1 MAAKQDFARRAV
13 DMAST
18 MANMADNLETLE
30 KVYTAREYTYTDQD
44 LVDLGIT
51 AADLNAIFGVILRFG
66 QWINGQ
72 AVTTTDNRILVNKYR
87 TDI

>member
-13 DMAST
+13 DMTST
-18 MANMADNLETLE
+18 MANLADNLEILE
-30 KVYTAREYTYTDQD
+30 KVYTARGYTFTDQD

-66 QWINGQ
+66 QFINGQ
-72 AVTTTDNRILVNKYR
+72 AVTATDNRTLVNKYR
-87 TDI
+87 TDV

>member
-13 DMAST
+13 DMVST
-18 MANMADNLETLE
+18 MAGLADNLETLE
-30 KVYTAREYTYTDQD
+30 KVYTARDYTYTDQD

-51 AADLNAIFGVILRFG
+51 AADLTAIFGVILRFG
-66 QWINGQ
+66 QWVNGQ
-72 AVTTTDNRILVNKYR
+72 AVTPTDNRTLANKYR